1 MRDFDPVWLCLITEI
16 LVFNENNTRSE
27 ICSLKPVCK
36 AFLITCRVSELVHF

>member
-1 MRDFDPVWLCLITEI
+1 MRDFDPVWFYLIKEM

-27 ICSLKPVCK
+27 ICSLKSVCK